1 MNEQLLPGDEPTN
14 IKQMVLENNIY
25 GIQFSG
31 FYRGIVIQ
39 NNDPERRG
47 RVKVYIPAFAPQIYS
62 QWYDQDDVNKSF
74 RFPAGSN
81 IYEDEASLKL
91 IFEEAKKI
99 LPWAEQASSLLGA
112 GSPGTYIKSSD
123 VATISDSSSAKL
135 PASDGSL
142 NVDGIGEKAG
152 FLYETPIGQ
161 LKDGFG
167 GYNEDGM
174 PETNPYAHQFRPS
187 TYSNCTKGVFTV
199 PDVGAN
205 VWVFFENGSI
215 ESPIY
220 FAYSFDKSDWHKV
233 NEMINALSA
242 NAGINYPGAFE
253 NSNGSDPQAYKKGK
267 TVWNSKGGT
276 IEIIDTDDNES
287 VKITHASG
295 SFTQYH
301 KLATTNLVTGNDQ
314 KLVLKTQFE
323 TITNNKNVHVKKAYN
338 IGVDES
344 RWTRIGDW
352 RNKDA
357 YQQWVELNR
366 PIADTRSRFAI
377 KRSNAAP
384 SVSPLTMPAGSIN
397 QQRSGTFAPNPVL
410 SQEFTTIE
418 SAAIPDN
425 IYFSTPVASARDG
438 NQASTLE
445 TAVPEVAAESS
456 FAVELSAI
464 PAEELLIAAGIGG
477 SNNFV
482 GEDPELSA
490 STQDGEWDAD
500 ESYADISNF
509 ETAQSQRML
518 QYEQKFGT
526 GGDDIIEILRHKYE
540 FIGNAINDTQS
551 IRVDSVGRAEFNEML
566 ICTDTTFASQK
577 PSPLVERVAND
588 GKFPCGNYTLTIC
601 NSFNC
606 TVGSG
611 GIHMTTLGAVD
622 LAGTQVVISGSSE
635 LIMSSPGDIKIAS
648 GGRFNVV
655 ADTITLSQSAGK
667 QVGVD
672 CSLGVR
678 NNVIIGGGAYVE
690 GELFVNHITAPAEIQ
705 ETELTTLYGRPDNVT
720 PKIIG
725 YVTIPGVEVVILPV
739 VSCVPSAG
747 LFNDADSIVNVPHSH
762 NFRNVPLKLVDNNQS
777 LRTAAMPMN
786 NGTEPIAA
794 GVISN
799 GKKTISKVEL
809 AELFNLD
816 EIFEYHNYTPELA

>member
-25 GIQFSG
+25 GIQFFG

-47 RVKVYIPAFAPQIYS
+47 RVKVYIPAFAPQIYN

-81 IYEDEASLKL
+81 IYENEASLKL

-135 PASDGSL
+135 PASDGSM

-152 FLYETPIGQ
+152 FLYETPMGQ

-167 GYNEDGM
+167 GYNVDGM
-174 PETNPYAHQFRPS
+174 PETNPYNFQFKPS
-187 TYSNCTKGVFTV
+187 TYSNCTKGVFSV
-199 PDVGAN
+199 PDTGAN
-205 VWVFFENGSI
+205 VWVFFENGNI

-220 FAYSFDKSDWHKV
+220 FAYSFDKSDWQKV
-233 NEMINALSA
+233 NEMVNADET

-253 NSNGSDPQAYKKGK
+253 NSTGNDPQAYKKGK

-276 IEIIDTDDNES
+276 IEVIDSDDNES

-295 SFTQYH
+295 TFLQFH

-338 IGVDES
+338 VGVDES

-357 YQQWVELNR
+357 YRQWVELNR

-377 KRSNAAP
+377 KRSQAAP
-384 SVSPLTMPAGSIN
+384 ATSSLTMPAGSIN

-410 SQEFTTIE
+410 SQEFVAVV
-418 SAAIPDN
+418 SAPVPDN
-425 IYFSTPVASARDG
+425 IYFSTPVASARTG
-438 NQASTLE
+438 NQANTLE
-445 TAVPEVAAESS
+445 TAVLEVAAESS
-456 FAVELSAI
+456 FAVTLSSVPVLEYIVAS
-464 PAEELLIAAGIGG
+464 GVSG
-477 SNNFV
+477 SDNFV

-518 QYEQKFGT
+518 EYEQKFGT
-526 GGDDIIEILRHKYE
+526 GGDDTIEILRHKYE
-540 FIGNAINDTQS
+540 IVGNVFNDTQS
-551 IRVDSVGRAEFNEML
+551 VRVDSIGRAEFNEML
-566 ICTDTTFASQK
+566 ICTETAFASQK

-588 GKFPCGNYTLTIC
+588 GKFPCGNYSLTIC

-611 GIHMTTLGAVD
+611 GIHMITLGTVD
-622 LAGTQVVISGSSE
+622 VAGSQVVISGSNE
-635 LIMSSPGDIKIAS
+635 LIMSSSGDVKIAS
-648 GGRFNVV
+648 GGRFNIT

-667 QVGVD
+667 QVGID

-678 NNVIIGGGAYVE
+678 NNVIIGGGTYIE
-690 GELFVNHITAPAEIQ
+690 GELYVNHVTAPVEIQ
-705 ETELTTLYGRPDNVT
+705 ETELTELYGRPDNVNS
-720 PKIIG
+720 KIIG

-739 VSCVPSAG
+739 VSCIPSAG
-747 LFNDADSIVNVPHSH
+747 LFNEADSIINVPHSH
-762 NFRNVPLKLVDNNQS
+762 NFRNLPLKLVDNNKS

-786 NGTEPIAA
+786 KGTEPIAA
-794 GVISN
+794 DVISN
-799 GKKTISKVEL
+799 GKKEILKVEL
-809 AELFNLD
+809 AELYDLA
-816 EIFEYHNYTPELA
+816 EIAEKYDLTEFI

>member
-25 GIQFSG
+25 GMQFSG

-47 RVKVYIPAFAPQIYS
+47 RVKVYIPAFAPQIYN
-62 QWYDQDDVNKSF
+62 QWYDQDDTNKSF

-81 IYEDEASLKL
+81 IYKNEASLKL

-112 GSPGTYIKSSD
+112 GSPGTYVRSSD

-135 PASDGSL
+135 PAPGGAL

-152 FLYETPIGQ
+152 FLYETPVGQ
-161 LKDGFG
+161 LKDGFN
-167 GYNEDGM
+167 GYNADGM
-174 PETNPYAHQFRPS
+174 PETNPYAFQFKPS

-205 VWVFFENGSI
+205 VWVFFESGNI

-220 FAYSFDKSDWHKV
+220 FAYSFDKNDWQKV
-233 NEMINALSA
+233 NEMVNADET

-253 NSNGSDPQAYKKGK
+253 NSKSSDPQAYKKGK

-276 IEIIDTDDNES
+276 IEVIDTDDNES

-295 SFTQYH
+295 SFLQLH

-323 TITNNKNVHVKKAYN
+323 TITNNKNVHVKKTYN

-352 RNKDA
+352 RNRDA

-377 KRSNAAP
+377 KRSAGAP
-384 SVSPLTMPAGSIN
+384 STSSLTVPAGSVN
-397 QQRSGTFAPNPVL
+397 QQRSGSFASNPVL
-410 SQEFTTIE
+410 SQQPVAVA
-418 SAAIPDN
+418 SASIPNN
-425 IYFSTPVASARDG
+425 IYESTPVASEQDG
-438 NQASTLE
+438 NQAGTLE
-445 TAVPEVAAESS
+445 TAVRQVATDSS
-456 FAVELSAI
+456 DAAATSIPVNEFA
-464 PAEELLIAAGIGG
+464 IAAGKRG

-482 GEDPELSA
+482 GSDPKLSA
-490 STQDGEWDAD
+490 STQDGKWDVD

-518 QYEQKFGT
+518 EYEQKFGT
-526 GGDDIIEILRHKYE
+526 GGDETIEILRHKYE
-540 FIGNAINDTQS
+540 VVGGAFNDTQS
-551 IRVDSVGRAEFNEML
+551 VRVDSVGRTEFNEML
-566 ICTDTTFASQK
+566 ICTKTAFASQK

-588 GKFPCGNYTLTIC
+588 GKFPCGNYSLTIC

-611 GIHMTTLGAVD
+611 GIHMTTLGTVD
-622 LAGTQVVISGSSE
+622 LAGSQVVISGSNE
-635 LIMSSPGDIKIAS
+635 LIMSSPGDVKIVS
-648 GGRFNVV
+648 GSRFNVT
-655 ADTITLSQSAGK
+655 ADIVTLRQSEGK
-667 QVGVD
+667 QVGID

-690 GELFVNHITAPAEIQ
+690 GELFVNHVTAPVEIQ
-705 ETELTTLYGRPDNVT
+705 ETELTKLYGRPDNVN
-720 PKIIG
+720 KKVIG
-725 YVTIPGVEVVILPV
+725 FVNVDGQWRSVY
-739 VSCVPSAG
+739 SCVPEEG
-747 LFNDADSIVNVPHSH
+747 RFNDADSIINVPHSH
-762 NFRNVPLKLVDNNQS
+762 NFRNLPLKLVDNNAS
-777 LRTAAMPMN
+777 VRTAAMPMN
-786 NGTEPIAA
+786 KGTAPVVA
-794 GVISN
+794 GAVSN

-809 AELFNLD
+809 S
-816 EIFEYHNYTPELA
+816 